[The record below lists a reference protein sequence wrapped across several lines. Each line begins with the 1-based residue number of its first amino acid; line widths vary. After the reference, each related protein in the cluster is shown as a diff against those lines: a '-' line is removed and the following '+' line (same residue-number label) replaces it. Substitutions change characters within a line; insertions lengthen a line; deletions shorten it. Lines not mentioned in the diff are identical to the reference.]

1 MYALGYMEKWKSG
14 FMKGGNYTTAKQ
26 IGEYKIEYFDDD
38 DETQLTIWNPDR
50 PCIVIVLIK
59 ELETAVLN
67 LVEYD
72 QRCTIDGRME
82 KGVGTRKMI
91 QFALDLIKEAGAKKV
106 ELSDK
111 SSVICDGKKIKLG
124 PMYFLK
130 NGQTWYEKYFGFQPI
145 RNKELYLKSKKIRE
159 ELDLTDNSCS
169 YFTDDVIYDL
179 VRKTEFD
186 KVNDYGWE
194 KVFD

>member
-1 MYALGYMEKWKSG
+1 MEKWKSG
-14 FMKGGNYTTAKQ
+14 IMKGGNYTTAKQ

-159 ELDLTDNSCS
+159 ELDLTDNPCS